1 LEKDRDTV
9 LEADAEAIAA
19 ALEGARVR
27 FRETLADS
35 HTTALV
41 SFDKATAL
49 GDHALCARALTL
61 QGDIATHRGD
71 LREAARLAFEAERH
85 VLEADDPKAMVEIA
99 GLRSH
104 VFFFTGSYAQA
115 LSYADHAISIA
126 DRSGDAQ
133 LRTQARRAA
142 YLVFGNIKVRGWRER
157 LRELLALTQET
168 NSLWEETVTRNDL
181 ACELL
186 DDGDV
191 AEASAEI
198 ERALEVAL
206 RIDGP
211 NSFVL
216 SIVYCTRADIDLGLG
231 DPHAALADTRRSRDL
246 LERINDP
253 NPYVISANV
262 RAEVQAHATLGNL
275 DEAQRVGDEA
285 LERLGDHMPRS
296 RSQILGTLATALREG
311 GRLEQAYDALF
322 RSAELE
328 RVAFSEIS
336 ELQLDLEKATR
347 RARAARRESEELAVK
362 NRELADAQSELE
374 RRASKLEELQE
385 QLIEQADRDWLTGL
399 RNRRYLARALGHT
412 ASEDLTAP
420 FSVAVLD
427 LDHFKQ
433 INDRFGHAAGDQVL
447 VRVASL
453 LGEATRDTD
462 VVVRSGGEEFLI
474 VMPQT
479 DAQAAGVCCERMRA
493 AICDATW
500 DEIDSELAVTASV
513 GVASTGASTA
523 MEPLVK
529 LADQRLYEAKHAG
542 RNRVVA

>member
-1 LEKDRDTV
+1 
-9 LEADAEAIAA
+9 
-19 ALEGARVR
+19 
-27 FRETLADS
+27 
-35 HTTALV
+35 
-41 SFDKATAL
+41 
-49 GDHALCARALTL
+49 
-61 QGDIATHRGD
+61 
-71 LREAARLAFEAERH
+71 
-85 VLEADDPKAMVEIA
+85 
-99 GLRSH
+99 
-104 VFFFTGSYAQA
+104 
-115 LSYADHAISIA
+115 
-126 DRSGDAQ
+126 
-133 LRTQARRAA
+133 
-142 YLVFGNIKVRGWRER
+142 
-157 LRELLALTQET
+157 
-168 NSLWEETVTRNDL
+168 
-181 ACELL
+181 
-186 DDGDV
+186 
-191 AEASAEI
+191 
-198 ERALEVAL
+198 
-206 RIDGP
+206 
-211 NSFVL
+211 
-216 SIVYCTRADIDLGLG
+216 
-231 DPHAALADTRRSRDL
+231 
-246 LERINDP
+246 
-253 NPYVISANV
+253 
-262 RAEVQAHATLGNL
+262 
-275 DEAQRVGDEA
+275 
-285 LERLGDHMPRS
+285 
-296 RSQILGTLATALREG
+296 
-311 GRLEQAYDALF
+311 
-322 RSAELE
+322 
-328 RVAFSEIS
+328 VAFSEIS

-479 DAQAAGVCCERMRA
+479 DAQAAGVCCERMRS
-493 AICDATW
+493 AICEATW

-529 LADQRLYEAKHAG
+529 LADQRLYEAKHGG
-542 RNRVVA
+542 RNRVVGLVGSDAPAPPA

>member
-1 LEKDRDTV
+1 M
-9 LEADAEAIAA
+9 LEADAEGIAA
-19 ALEGARVR
+19 ALEAARVR
-27 FRETLADS
+27 FRETLAES

-41 SFDKATAL
+41 SFDQATVL

-85 VLEADDPKAMVEIA
+85 VLEADDPVAMVEIA

-104 VFFFTGSYAQA
+104 IFFFTGSYAQA

-157 LRELLALTQET
+157 LRELLALTKET

-191 AEASAEI
+191 AAASAEI

-206 RIDGP
+206 RIEGP

-216 SIVYCTRADIDLGLG
+216 SIVYCTRADIDLGRG
-231 DPHAALADTRRSRDL
+231 DPHAALADTKRSRML
-246 LERINDP
+246 LESINDP

-262 RAEVQAHATLGNL
+262 RAEVQAHAALGNL

-285 LERLGDHMPRS
+285 LARLGDHMPRS
-296 RSQILGTLATALREG
+296 RSQILATLATALREG
-311 GRLEQAYDALF
+311 GRLEMAYDALL

-500 DEIDSELAVTASV
+500 DEIDSELALTASV

-542 RNRVVA
+542 RNRVVD